1 MYVRRSKLA
10 TSAGISFLAAHRTA
24 VRVRDKLFS
33 LAASPAFR
41 SFGTNSV
48 IQMPVRLGN
57 AQHISIGSR
66 VFVGSG
72 CWLQVLAGADDDP
85 SLQIG
90 DGTSIAGYCV
100 FSAAKEIRI
109 GRHVSICRNVYISDH
124 THEYE
129 NWPVPVEEQ
138 GITDVMPV
146 EIADGAWLG
155 ENVVIFPGIRVG
167 VGAVVSANSVVT
179 KDVADRTLVAGVP
192 ARSLRRFGSDV
203 RLAAAGEGQEG

>member
-1 MYVRRSKLA
+1 MHVRRTRLA
-10 TSAGISFLAAHRTA
+10 ISAGTSFLAAHRNA

-33 LAASPAFR
+33 VAASPAFE
-41 SFGTNSV
+41 SYGANSV

-72 CWLQVLAGADDDP
+72 CWLQVLVGEDEEP
-85 SLQIG
+85 SLRIG

-100 FSAAKEIRI
+100 FSAAREITI

-129 NWPVPVEEQ
+129 NWPVPVEDQ

-155 ENVVIFPGIRVG
+155 ENVVVFPGVRVG

-179 KDVADRTLVAGVP
+179 KDVPDRTLVAGVP
-192 ARSLRRFGSDV
+192 ARTLRRFGSEV
-203 RLAAAGEGQEG
+203 RLTAAGQGRDE